1 MIKITPAAIKK
12 LNHLYKNSK
21 DTDFTLRL
29 TIDRNSLCG
38 NQIRLLCNASVTRF
52 DKEFIVN
59 GIKFVINRKYYSKT
73 KAITI
78 DYSDDLLKSGF
89 KITYQNERDD
99 CNCH

>member
-12 LNHLYKNSK
+12 IHRLSNNSK

-29 TIDRNSLCG
+29 AIDSNSWCG
-38 NQIRLLCNASVTRF
+38 NQIKLLCNPSVTKF

-59 GIKFVINRKYYSKT
+59 GIKFVINRKYYSNLKY
-73 KAITI
+73 ITI
-78 DYSDDLLKSGF
+78 DYSDDFLKSGF
-89 KITYQNERDD
+89 KITCQNERDN